1 MLRNNN
7 YRRIYRTHSSN
18 VPPAFIEQS
27 LIQSISYDRSS
38 GYFSVA
44 SLVDLMPGLVPFV
57 RNGGVIRLITS
68 VELSESSVKIIQRGE
83 SLRDSDVVAELERQL
98 NEAVVSNDD
107 VYSLNLIV
115 NLIACNRLQIKVAY
129 LSDGI
134 YHEKFGIF
142 QDEDG
147 DRVYFS
153 GSANATRN
161 GMAKNRE
168 SITVLTS
175 WSDGGDD
182 AIRDEIEYF
191 STIWNDG
198 DSDLRVMPLPQACEE
213 RLIKTYRRSESI
225 DEAIELIERNDSS
238 QSTTECKSA
247 AKRLYPYQSKAINE
261 FIANGGLHFLQMAT
275 GTGKT
280 FTSIRAMKR
289 LKEET
294 GALLAFV
301 VVPQIDLQDQWAR
314 ALKEEGV
321 SCRLC
326 GGYASNDA
334 LDVLNDAI
342 IDYYNG
348 EELVVCVAVY
358 RTFFEKMADE
368 ICGLEGA
375 SRLIVVDEAHS
386 LSTRQIGQLPIVEHR
401 LGLSATPERFTE
413 YETQKIISYFTENRI
428 TPFEFGIEDAIRE
441 GFLSRYY
448 YFPISVELDEDAF
461 KKFAALTKTIAQ
473 LMNQDPV
480 DEEKVNKTR
489 MNRSLLLKKATG
501 KLSLLESMVKSEAYD
516 FENSVVYCGGGKDPD
531 TEEPIINEAVRILA
545 TQGNYKVSMF
555 TSQSEDRVQTIREF
569 ENGFFDTLVAIKC
582 FDQGIDVP
590 KLDKIYILASDSSKR
605 QTIQRRGRVLRK
617 CAETKKKYAQIFD
630 MVVTPPSN
638 AQEAWAAEALV
649 KIELARVLEYG
660 QIAENS
666 EEVQAFISDI
676 CAEYGVEEDTFESD
690 TV

>member
-1 MLRNNN
+1 MLRDNN
-7 YRRIYRTHSSN
+7 YRRIYRTHSSDA
-18 VPPAFIEQS
+18 PPSFIEQS
-27 LIQSISYDRSS
+27 LIQSVSYDRSS

-57 RNGGVIRLITS
+57 KNGGVIRLITS
-68 VELSESSVKIIQRGE
+68 VELSESSVSIIQKGE
-83 SLRDSDVVAELERQL
+83 SLKDSDVIVELERQL
-98 NEAVVSNDD
+98 SEATVSDDD
-107 VYSLNLIV
+107 VYKLNLIV

-129 LSDGI
+129 LSNGI

-142 QDEDG
+142 QDEDE

-191 STIWNDG
+191 SIIWNDN
-198 DSDLRVMPLPQACEE
+198 DSDLRVMPLPQACKEK
-213 RLIKTYRRSESI
+213 LIKTYRRSESI
-225 DEAIELIERNDSS
+225 DEAIDLIERGNSGSS
-238 QSTTECKSA
+238 ASENTPAVKC
-247 AKRLYPYQSKAINE
+247 LYPYQEEAISE
-261 FIANGGLHFLQMAT
+261 FIANGGIHFLQMAT

-280 FTSIRAMKR
+280 FTSVRAIKR
-289 LKEET
+289 LKEEK
-294 GALLAFV
+294 GALLVFV

-314 ALKEEGV
+314 ALKEEDI

-326 GGYASNDA
+326 GGYASSDA
-334 LDVLNDAI
+334 IDVLNDAI
-342 IDYYNG
+342 IDYYSG

-358 RTFFEKMADE
+358 RTFFEKMAST
-368 ICGLEGA
+368 IACLEEA
-375 SRLIVVDEAHS
+375 ARLIIVDEAHS
-386 LSTRQIGQLPIVEHR
+386 LSTRQTGQLPIVEHR

-413 YETQKIISYFTENRI
+413 YETQKIIGYFTENRI
-428 TPFEFGIEDAIRE
+428 SPFEFGIEDAIRE

-448 YFPISVELDEDAF
+448 YFPISVALDEDAF
-461 KKFAALTKTIAQ
+461 RKFAALTKTIAQ
-473 LMNQDPV
+473 LMNQEPV
-480 DEEKVNKTR
+480 DEEKLNKAR
-489 MNRSLLLKKATG
+489 MNRSLLLKKAAG
-501 KLSLLESMVKSEAYD
+501 KLSLLERMVESKSHD
-516 FENSVVYCGGGKDPD
+516 FRNSVVYCGGGKDPD

-617 CAETKKKYAQIFD
+617 CAETQKEYAQIFD
-630 MVVTPPSN
+630 MVVVPPDSV
-638 AQEAWAAEALV
+638 EETWAAQALV
-649 KIELARVLEYG
+649 RIELARVLEYG
-660 QIAENS
+660 RIAENNDD
-666 EEVQAFISDI
+666 VQRFISDV
-676 CAEYGVEEDTFESD
+676 CAEYGVEEDTFEND